1 MMHHTEQRDQ
11 TVGIDMKVDLTVVDA
26 DAVIE
31 KDIVVG
37 VVDTVVAA
45 AAVDVGTAVAAVP
58 SVVVAAAVHASMKF
72 ENRMLPSTRK
82 PSSAESGANHS
93 PIVDGLF

>member
-1 MMHHTEQRDQ
+1 MMHHTGQRDQ

-58 SVVVAAAVHASMKF
+58 SVVAAAVHASMKF
-72 ENRMLPSTRK
+72 ENRMLPLTRK

-93 PIVDGLF
+93 PIVDDLF